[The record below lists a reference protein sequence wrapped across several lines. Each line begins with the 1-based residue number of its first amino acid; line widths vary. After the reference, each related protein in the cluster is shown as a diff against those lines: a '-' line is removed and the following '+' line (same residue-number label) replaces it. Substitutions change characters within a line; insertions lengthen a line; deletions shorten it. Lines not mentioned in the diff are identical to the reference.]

1 MTTIEPK
8 RHSGNTDA
16 IVNYITTMIRKNGY
30 IVRNIWA
37 VGIQQHFLCGSY
49 KAALRH
55 LRKHDEIP
63 KGTRF
68 VLVSRFVG
76 GDRVLVKR

>member
-1 MTTIEPK
+1 MTTIEQK

-16 IVNYITTMIRKNGY
+16 IVNYITTMIRKKWVHRAEYMGSWY
-30 IVRNIWA
+30 PA
-37 VGIQQHFLCGSY
+37 TFPCGSY